1 VIDVDKQRILKEA
14 QQIAS
19 KFSFWMVS
27 GNISHLYGY
36 AYETADKKYELEIK
50 FDDNF
55 PNSPPNLLF
64 HDEIKDLLGVIN
76 LESLEHWTP
85 KASVVEIIHELKA
98 QIQQTLQ
105 IPQKIEDQTLIPISE
120 THTVPH
126 EDKEE
131 PSQKTEVTEEPT
143 GESEE
148 FITPDLNAYPPD
160 FEYEQFLTPSEQSDE
175 TLKPDTFIGES
186 GFKETSPATEE
197 IEPTPTEFPSQ
208 VDLFDDQDQ
217 TSLTIKTELG
227 LIQQE
232 YAYDQKGQNKAD
244 ITVYLT
250 ITVSKT
256 FMIHIDFQQ
265 YPEKPII
272 SFPEEVNRLLGDP
285 QQSLESLKSWNP
297 KSPPHIVDVIHELE
311 NKLFFIKDIE
321 FESKKILGEY
331 QCDID
336 PNNLSTLSVHLV
348 TYGFKEYIM
357 QVNLGTYPKS
367 PVIDLSSDI
376 QQLIRIPISEL
387 NAYKNWNESESEP
400 VEVVREIAWLIDK
413 NSRINFEIELLKEHY
428 KDISYDSP
436 TDTLRVDM
444 KGKMKTQDLTFQFQ
458 IELPSEYPMKMP
470 AIKVLNEFEL
480 ETHEKIKND
489 LQSSFK
495 DFFDEWSPFSYL
507 VDLFNLISKKIFE
520 ISVVSCVICH
530 KIECPTC
537 GLKIAGPEKETD
549 HIECPYCE
557 RPYHKHCWDQTIRS
571 FGKCGFCLKT
581 PPPNLMPD

>member
-50 FDDNF
+50 FDENF
-55 PNSPPNLLF
+55 PNSLPTLLF
-64 HDEIKDLLGVIN
+64 HDEIKELLGDVN
-76 LESLEHWTP
+76 LESLEHWTSG
-85 KASVVEIIHELKA
+85 ANVVGIIHELKA
-98 QIQQTLQ
+98 KIQQALQ
-105 IPQKIEDQTLIPISE
+105 IPQKIEDQPLIPISE
-120 THTVPH
+120 THNIPH
-126 EDKEE
+126 GDKKEPFTKSEDIEE
-131 PSQKTEVTEEPT
+131 ST
-143 GESEE
+143 GDNVEYV
-148 FITPDLNAYPPD
+148 TPDLSAYPPD
-160 FEYEQFLTPSEQSDE
+160 FEYEQFLTPSEQFDDTKDSNTVIDEIDIKETFPDSDE
-175 TLKPDTFIGES
+175 IT
-186 GFKETSPATEE
+186 
-197 IEPTPTEFPSQ
+197 PTPTDFSSQ
-208 VDLFDDQDQ
+208 VDIFDDQDQ
-217 TSLTIKTELG
+217 TSLAIKTELG

-232 YAYDQKGQNKAD
+232 YAYDQRGQNKAD

-265 YPEKPII
+265 YPEKPMIF
-272 SFPEEVNRLLGDP
+272 FPEEVNTLVGDP
-285 QQSLESLKSWNP
+285 QKSLETLKNWNP
-297 KSPPHIVDVIHELE
+297 TSPPHIVDILHELE
-311 NKLFFIKDIE
+311 NKLYFIKDIE
-321 FESKKILGEY
+321 LESKKILGEY

-336 PNNLSTLSVHLV
+336 PANLSTLTVHLV

-357 QVNLGTYPKS
+357 EVNLGTYPKL
-367 PVIDLSSDI
+367 PIIDLPSDV
-376 QQLIRIPISEL
+376 QHLIRIPISEL
-387 NAYKNWNESESEP
+387 NAYKNWNENESEP
-400 VEVVREIAWLIDK
+400 VEIVREIAWLIDK

-436 TDTLRVDM
+436 TDTLKVDM

-470 AIKVLNEFEL
+470 TIKVLNEFEL

-581 PPPNLMPD
+581 PPPNLMPY